1 MILLTQY
8 FEIHFPEQDSL
19 KQLDHHHRLQCIP
32 YPLHESKEEVRLS
45 REHSQCISPSEWVV
59 HLSFLT
65 LPMEPQQEAL

>member
-32 YPLHESKEEVRLS
+32 YPLHESKEEVRLLENTRNAS
-45 REHSQCISPSEWVV
+45 
-59 HLSFLT
+59 HLQNGWYTFLF
-65 LPMEPQQEAL
+65 